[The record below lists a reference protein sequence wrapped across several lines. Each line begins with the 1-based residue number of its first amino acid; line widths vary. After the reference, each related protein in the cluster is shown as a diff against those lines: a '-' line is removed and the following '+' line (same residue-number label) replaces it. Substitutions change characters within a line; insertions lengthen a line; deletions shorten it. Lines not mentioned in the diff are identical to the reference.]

1 MVPIPT
7 YTVTYTETRY
17 IFEHSILLLSL
28 LLKCFSILPNE
39 YFVVSLRMKVIFHG
53 AGNDSKYR
61 DVAPST
67 YIETSARKLFWAI
80 KTECPK
86 T

>member
-1 MVPIPT
+1 
-7 YTVTYTETRY
+7 
-17 IFEHSILLLSL
+17 
-28 LLKCFSILPNE
+28 
-39 YFVVSLRMKVIFHG
+39 MKVIFHG

-86 T
+86 TWNSQNSQINECEERSPKIVFKCLNDKTTKFYVELLKYINY